1 MLSTEALRV
10 AHIHVDTKNGKEYH
24 TLVESKRV
32 NGKKVDVPV
41 LYLGRLIDREKSI
54 YRNRERGT
62 FVYNIEDKVIEATQP
77 IIKENLI
84 LDFGDSYIL
93 DELLTRTG
101 FKDIMTSVFRF
112 DKDTVM
118 SMLFYR
124 VLCGG
129 ASRYAQTYWEG
140 SYTRLL
146 YPKAL
151 VESQRVSEF
160 YQRIG
165 DESYHREF
173 FKAYIA
179 HIRPE
184 VGSGVLVDSTGLPND
199 IHMPITAVN
208 NHNGV
213 ISNESRLIL
222 VVDRRSGL
230 PLYFRYVAGNIVDV
244 STLVSTLAELD
255 CSGID
260 IDYAIVDAGYY
271 SEKNIRELQEAMISF
286 ITRLKPNLKIY
297 KALVTDHFKDIGK
310 AKYLVK
316 YQSRFLHIKPVE
328 IPLFGRTGYAYICQ
342 DDDLKHIQE
351 KGYYMD
357 VYDEEDITAEAM
369 DDAVNKLGIFILISS
384 ESILPRDLLPLYYT
398 RQTVE
403 QVFDIG
409 KNNVDLIPL
418 RVHSEE
424 AFRGHLLMSFIAS
437 YVYILVN
444 RYFTKSDKCAIGVF
458 RTMRNQKCKVYD
470 ETVVP
475 QEPNKA
481 MNDIYETLRIQA
493 QSVIAR

>member
-1 MLSTEALRV
+1 M
-10 AHIHVDTKNGKEYH
+10 AHIHVDHKNGKEYH
-24 TLVESKRV
+24 TLVQSKRV
-32 NGKKVDVPV
+32 DGKKVDVPV
-41 LYLGRLIDREKSI
+41 LYLGRLLDKEKGM

-62 FVYNIEDKVIEATQP
+62 FIYDNEEGNIEPTQP
-77 IIKENLI
+77 VVKEKLI
-84 LDFGDSYIL
+84 LDFGDSFIL
-93 DELLTRTG
+93 DELLTKTG
-101 FKDIMTSVFRF
+101 FKDIMARVFPV

-124 VLCGG
+124 VLSGG

-140 SYTRLL
+140 SYARLL
-146 YPKAL
+146 FPLAS

-160 YQRIG
+160 YKRIG
-165 DESYHREF
+165 DESYQRDF
-173 FKAYIA
+173 FRAYIA
-179 HIRPE
+179 HIRAE

-199 IHMPITAVN
+199 IRIPITAVN

-213 ISNESRLIL
+213 ISNEARLIL
-222 VVDRRSGL
+222 VVDRKSGL

-260 IDYAIVDAGYY
+260 VDYAIVDAGYY
-271 SEKNIRELQEAMISF
+271 SEKNIRELQGAMISF
-286 ITRLKPNLKIY
+286 VTRLKPNLKLY
-297 KALVTDHFKDIGK
+297 KSLIAEHSEDIGK
-310 AKYLVK
+310 SKYLVK
-316 YQSRFLHIKPVE
+316 YQSRFLHIKLVE

-342 DDDLKHIQE
+342 DDDLKHTLE

-357 VYDEEDITAEAM
+357 VHNDEDITAEAM
-369 DDAVNKLGIFILISS
+369 DDAVNKMGIFILISS
-384 ESILPRDLLPLYYT
+384 ECILPCDLLPLYYT

-458 RTMRNQKCKVYD
+458 RTMKNQKCKVYE
-470 ETVVP
+470 ETIIP
-475 QEPNKA
+475 QEPTKA
-481 MNDIYETLRIQA
+481 RNEIYETLRINA
-493 QSVIAR
+493 QPVIDR

>member
-1 MLSTEALRV
+1 M

-41 LYLGRLIDREKSI
+41 LYLGRLIDKEKSI

-62 FVYNIEDKVIEATQP
+62 FVYNSEERAIEAAQP
-77 IIKENLI
+77 ITEEKLI

-101 FKDIMTSVFRF
+101 FKDIMTNIFQF

-140 SYTRLL
+140 SYARLL
-146 YPKAL
+146 YPKSL

-271 SEKNIRELQEAMISF
+271 SEKNIMELQEAMISF

-297 KALVTDHFKDIGK
+297 KALVADHFKDIGK
-310 AKYLVK
+310 SKYLVK

-444 RYFTKSDKCAIGVF
+444 RYFIKSDKCAIGVF

-470 ETVVP
+470 EIIVP

>member
-1 MLSTEALRV
+1 MLSTEALPM
-10 AHIHVDTKNGKEYH
+10 AHIHVDIKNGKEYH

-32 NGKKVDVPV
+32 NGKKIDVPV
-41 LYLGRLIDREKSI
+41 LYLGRLMDKDKSI
-54 YRNRERGT
+54 YRNREKGT
-62 FVYNIEDKVIEATQP
+62 FVYNNEEKAIEATLP
-77 IIKENLI
+77 FTKEKLI
-84 LDFGDSYIL
+84 LDFGDCFIL
-93 DELLTRTG
+93 EELLAKTG
-101 FKDIMTSVFRF
+101 FKEIMTNVFQF
-112 DKDTVM
+112 DYDTVM
-118 SMLFYR
+118 TMLFYR

-129 ASRYAQTYWEG
+129 ASRYAQIYWEG

-160 YQRIG
+160 YRRIG
-165 DESYHREF
+165 DETYHREF

-199 IHMPITAVN
+199 ISIPVTAVN

-255 CSGID
+255 CCGID
-260 IDYAIVDAGYY
+260 VEYAIVDAGYY
-271 SEKNIRELQEAMISF
+271 SEKNVRELQEAIISF
-286 ITRLKPNLKIY
+286 IMRLKPNLKLY
-297 KALVTDHFKDIGK
+297 KALVSDHYKDIGK
-310 AKYLVK
+310 SKYLVK
-316 YQSRFLHIKPVE
+316 YQNRFLHIKSVE
-328 IPLFGRTGYAYICQ
+328 IPLFGRMGYAYICQ

-351 KGYYMD
+351 KDYYMD
-357 VYDEEDITAEAM
+357 VYDEKDITAEAM
-369 DDAVNKLGIFILISS
+369 DDAVSKLGIFILISS

-403 QVFDIG
+403 QIFDIG

-437 YVYILVN
+437 YVYIFVN

-458 RTMRNQKCKVYD
+458 RIMKNQKCKVYD
-470 ETVVP
+470 DTIVP

-481 MNDIYETLRIQA
+481 MNEIYEALCIQ
-493 QSVIAR
+493 SLPVIAR

>member
-1 MLSTEALRV
+1 M
-10 AHIHVDTKNGKEYH
+10 AHMHVDHKNGHEYH
-24 TLVESKRV
+24 TLVEARRV

-41 LYLGRLIDREKSI
+41 LYLGRLIDKEKGM
-54 YRNRERGT
+54 YRNREHGT
-62 FVYNIEDKVIEATQP
+62 FIYNDEKGAIEPAQP
-77 IIKENLI
+77 VVKEKLI

-93 DELLTRTG
+93 DELLARTG
-101 FKDIMTSVFRF
+101 FKDIMTRVFPS

-124 VLCGG
+124 VLNGG

-146 YPKAL
+146 FPQAS

-160 YQRIG
+160 YKRVG

-199 IHMPITAVN
+199 IRIPVTAVN

-213 ISNESRLIL
+213 ISNEARLIL
-222 VVDRRSGL
+222 VVDRKSGL

-260 IDYAIVDAGYY
+260 VDYAIVDAGYY
-271 SEKNIRELQEAMISF
+271 SEKNVRELQGAMISF

-297 KALVTDHFKDIGK
+297 KTLVAEHTSDIGES
-310 AKYLVK
+310 KYLVK

-357 VYDEEDITAEAM
+357 VYGEKDITAEVM
-369 DDAVNKLGIFILISS
+369 DDAVNKMGIFILISS
-384 ESILPRDLLPLYYT
+384 ESILPNDLLPLYYT

-403 QVFDIG
+403 QIFDIG

-418 RVHSEE
+418 RVHSVE

-444 RYFTKSDKCAIGVF
+444 RYFVKSDQCAIGVF
-458 RTMRNQKCKVYD
+458 RTMRNQKCKVFD
-470 ETVVP
+470 ETIVP

-481 MNDIYETLRIQA
+481 MNEIYDTLRIKAQA
-493 QSVIAR
+493 VIAR

>member
-1 MLSTEALRV
+1 MP
-10 AHIHVDTKNGKEYH
+10 HMHVDHKNGKEYH

-41 LYLGRLIDREKSI
+41 LYLGRLIDREKGM

-62 FVYNIEDKVIEATQP
+62 FVYNSQEGAIETAQP
-77 IIKENLI
+77 IAKEKLI
-84 LDFGDSYIL
+84 LDFGDSFIL
-93 DELLTRTG
+93 DELLARTG
-101 FKDIMTSVFRF
+101 FKDIMTSVFPSE
-112 DKDTVM
+112 KDTVM

-124 VLCGG
+124 VLSGG

-140 SYTRLL
+140 SYTRML
-146 YPKAL
+146 YPSAS

-160 YQRIG
+160 YKRIG
-165 DESYHREF
+165 DESYHRAF

-199 IHMPITAVN
+199 IRIPITAVN

-213 ISNESRLIL
+213 ISNEARLIL
-222 VVDRRSGL
+222 VVDRKSGL

-260 IDYAIVDAGYY
+260 VDYAIVDAGYY
-271 SEKNIRELQEAMISF
+271 SEKNVRELQGAMISF
-286 ITRLKPNLKIY
+286 VTRLKPNLKLY
-297 KALVTDHFKDIGK
+297 KSLVAERAKDIG
-310 AKYLVK
+310 ASRYLVK

-351 KGYYMD
+351 KDYYMD
-357 VYDEEDITAEAM
+357 VFGEKDITSEEI
-369 DDAVNKLGIFILISS
+369 DDAVNRLGIFILISS
-384 ESILPRDLLPLYYT
+384 ECILPQDLLPLYYT

-403 QVFDIG
+403 QIFDIG

-418 RVHSEE
+418 RVHSVE

-444 RYFTKSDKCAIGVF
+444 RYFIKSDKCAIGVF
-458 RTMRNQKCKVYD
+458 RSMRNQKCKVYD
-470 ETVVP
+470 DVIVP
-475 QEPNKA
+475 QEPTKA
-481 MNDIYETLRIQA
+481 MNEIYDAMRIVA